1 MTKQSPLEITILL
14 WVNTFVSTY
23 IFNLMNTWDELKDP
37 KAVFEGN
44 LNESYDKK
52 TTKILPKYL
61 SD

>member
-1 MTKQSPLEITILL
+1 
-14 WVNTFVSTY
+14 
-23 IFNLMNTWDELKDP
+23 MNTWDELKDP
-37 KAVFEGN
+37 KAIFEGN